1 MQTGKVRAA
10 YNALKKKYIHHSTIV
25 FIRIFVIK
33 YKIIILKLI
42 LEYIIKYSEKGLI
55 TVWKNQ
61 NCNLTKVCS
70 QAQTRFHAR
79 THTHTQARTLHVHL
93 VLHTPDKAYSFN
105 T

>member
-55 TVWKNQ
+55 TV
-61 NCNLTKVCS
+61 
-70 QAQTRFHAR
+70 
-79 THTHTQARTLHVHL
+79 
-93 VLHTPDKAYSFN
+93 
-105 T
+105 